1 MSMKAKS
8 LFGLCAALAVVAVP
22 LSASAQTAVE
32 VDGPKLKYN
41 DLPHIPVLPKK
52 FVFPI
57 LTEMVS
63 DPSITTN
70 SPIADQYPPPP
81 IPDRVT
87 LDDLPG
93 IRAEYTTVLNTWY
106 EEVRECLQQKPK
118 LIRVATG
125 EPIHFEGKEGTIV
138 LNANDRPVCV
148 N

>member
-8 LFGLCAALAVVAVP
+8 LLGLCAAAAVVAVP
-22 LSASAQTAVE
+22 LSASAVDVE
-32 VDGPKLKYN
+32 VDGPKLRYN
-41 DLPHIPVLPKK
+41 DLPAIPVLPKK

-106 EEVRECLQQKPK
+106 EKVRECLQEKPK

-125 EPIHFEGKEGTIV
+125 EPILFEGKEGTIV
-138 LNANDRPVCV
+138 LNSSDRPVCID
-148 N
+148 